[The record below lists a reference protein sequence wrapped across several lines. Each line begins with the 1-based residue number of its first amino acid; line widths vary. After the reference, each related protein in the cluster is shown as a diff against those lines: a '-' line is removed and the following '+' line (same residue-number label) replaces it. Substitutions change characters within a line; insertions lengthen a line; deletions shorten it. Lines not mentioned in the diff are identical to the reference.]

1 MTPQSPSST
10 PTRARFVIL
19 GLLLVGTLINYL
31 DRTVMSIAA
40 PSMRKD
46 LGLTA
51 TEMGYLF
58 SAFSWSYAAAQL
70 PGGYILDRIGV
81 KLTYFISVTSWSFFT
96 LCLGFGQ
103 GFKSLLGLR
112 LGLGAAEAPCFP
124 ANSRVLSAW
133 FPQQERARATSVFSL
148 GMYAGIGFLSV
159 PLNLIV
165 QHWGWRVLFYI
176 VGALGI
182 AFGLLWMRLYRE
194 PLESTSANQAEI
206 DHIRAGGGL
215 GHPAKPIPFSWV
227 NLGFLLRQ
235 RQVVGAAIGQFA
247 GNCTLVFFLTWFRPY
262 LADARGMGWMLSG
275 IYLSLPFL
283 AAAVGC
289 LSGGAL
295 SDYLLRRTGSATLA
309 RKLPITCGFIMAST
323 IIAAN
328 YVTSDAAM
336 ITVMCI
342 SFFGQGWINL
352 GWTLITD
359 VAPKKLHGLTTG
371 FFNFCT
377 NLAGIITPIVIG
389 YAIQTTGSY
398 ALGLTFIAGMA
409 GVGAISYFFV
419 VGDVKRIEFE
429 EKTA

>member
-1 MTPQSPSST
+1 MTPQPSA
-10 PTRARFVIL
+10 TRTRVRFVIL
-19 GLLLVGTLINYL
+19 SLLLVGTLINYL

-40 PSMRKD
+40 PSLRKD
-46 LGLTA
+46 LGLDA
-51 TEMGYLF
+51 AQMGIIF

-81 KLTYFISVTSWSFFT
+81 KLTYFMSVTTWSLFT
-96 LCLGFGQ
+96 LLLGFGQ
-103 GFKSLLGLR
+103 GFRSILGLR

-124 ANSRVLSAW
+124 ANSRVLSTW
-133 FPQQERARATSVFSL
+133 FPQQERARATSIFSL
-148 GMYAGIGFLSV
+148 GMYAGLGFLSV
-159 PLNLIV
+159 PLTLIV
-165 QHWGWRVLFYI
+165 QHWGWRMLFVI
-176 VGALGI
+176 VGVLGI
-182 AFGLLWMRLYRE
+182 LFGLLWMKLYRE
-194 PLESTSANQAEI
+194 PLESTAVNAAELE
-206 DHIRAGGGL
+206 HIRAGGGL
-215 GHPAKPIPFSWV
+215 GHVAKAIPFSWA

-262 LADARGMGWMLSG
+262 LADARGMTWMQGG

-309 RKLPITCGFIMAST
+309 RKLPITCGFFMAAT
-323 IIAAN
+323 IILAN

-336 ITVMCI
+336 ITIMCI

-377 NLAGIITPIVIG
+377 NMAGIITPIVIG
-389 YAIQTTGSY
+389 YAIQATGSY
-398 ALGLTFIAGMA
+398 ALGLTFIAVMA

-419 VGDVKRIEFE
+419 VGEVKRIEFE
-429 EKTA
+429 VES